1 MNEQQQ
7 LNDLIS
13 DIEYLQYE
21 AQSLSNVIESVPYS
35 EKPLGGESIIENLMS
50 VHSAQS
56 SILEIFNDLDEKGMD
71 IDINNYSVFDRVELT
86 EQEIGDQNV
95 KDLIQEIE
103 KTRSS
108 LTKIISDKPQAFFSL
123 EFEEENSPVTVL
135 DLLLEMVQRER
146 NSLKEIANLVLTYQ
160 KDRQFQREISGKK

>member
-108 LTKIISDKPQAFFSL
+108 LTKIISDKPQAFFYL

>member
-7 LNDLIS
+7 LNDLIN

-21 AQSLSNVIESVPYS
+21 AHSLSNVIESVPYS

-56 SILEIFNDLDEKGMD
+56 SILEIFSDLDEKGTD

-108 LTKIISDKPQAFFSL
+108 LARLISDKPQAFFAL
-123 EFEEENSPVTVL
+123 ELDEENSSITVF